1 MDFKEQRKKH
11 KKDLERLFKQGWQLL
26 HSLQRTHEP
35 ESYKEWK
42 EADIKKLPDFH
53 MEYQMWYSESLA
65 VIKQVIPSR
74 EHDFIKLYEK
84 PKNRKKI
91 NEENYSI
98 EDYLTG
104 VERHSDLERAKLLF
118 DSIDFKKGKSNPLAH
133 ELITGER
140 SFREKTIV
148 LFQQQLTILESA
160 QQRFESSL
168 FNIKKLLQADLFDSE
183 LGAATELN
191 KKGFFRAAGAV
202 AGVVLESHL
211 KEVCCNH
218 KIKVIKNDPTISY
231 LNDLLKKEEVIDIS
245 KFRYIQLL
253 TDWRNLCDHDKK
265 TKPSKE
271 IIIKLIKGVEEIIK
285 TLS

>member
-11 KKDLERLFKQGWQLL
+11 KENLEKLSKQGWQLL

-42 EADIKKLPDFH
+42 EADIKKLPDFR
-53 MEYQMWYSESLA
+53 MEYQIWYSESLA

-91 NEENYSI
+91 NEEHYSI

-104 VERHSDLERAKLLF
+104 VERHSGLEKARLII
-118 DSIDFKKGKSNPLAH
+118 DSIDFKKRELNPLAH

-168 FNIKKLLQADLFDSE
+168 FEIKKLLQANLFDSE
-183 LGAATELN
+183 LDSATELN
-191 KKGFFRAAGAV
+191 KKGFVRAAGAV

-211 KEVCCNH
+211 KGVCKH
-218 KIKVIKNDPTISY
+218 YEIETTKNPTIGE
-231 LNDLLKKEEVIDIS
+231 LNQLLQNQVDTLVWSKIEHLGRLRNRFVHKKESEPTKQNATDL
-245 KFRYIQLL
+245 IQGV
-253 TDWRNLCDHDKK
+253 
-265 TKPSKE
+265 SE
-271 IIIKLIKGVEEIIK
+271 IINTVH
-285 TLS
+285 